1 MDLKTA
7 ERIMHDFGKFTEIAH
22 GNLLLFFLGEIPECL
37 LPYQKKTIEE
47 ALQIM
52 EVYYH
57 SSSDHETVGLL
68 QAVKS
73 NLLFYGADE
82 KAIDSELREIVKA
95 IKHVLYATPPE
106 LAADIIEQGIVMSGG
121 SSLLRNIDELVYRS
135 TGVKARVADDAL
147 LCVARGTGIALEHLD
162 FYKRSMLAKK

>member
-82 KAIDSELREIVKA
+82 KAIDSELKRLKNIETKNKLIDGLKQGQDEA
-95 IKHVLYATPPE
+95 FGKIKTDETP
-106 LAADIIEQGIVMSGG
+106 
-121 SSLLRNIDELVYRS
+121 
-135 TGVKARVADDAL
+135 
-147 LCVARGTGIALEHLD
+147 
-162 FYKRSMLAKK
+162 